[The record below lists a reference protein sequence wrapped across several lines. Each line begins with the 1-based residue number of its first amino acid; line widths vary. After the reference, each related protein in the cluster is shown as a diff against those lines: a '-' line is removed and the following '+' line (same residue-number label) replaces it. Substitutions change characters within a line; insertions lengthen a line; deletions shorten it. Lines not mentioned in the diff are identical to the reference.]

1 MTRDGF
7 LPVYKPLGLTSQ
19 QTVLQVKK
27 VCGGKKA
34 GHTGTLDPAAEGL
47 LLVAIGKATRLS
59 EYFLSG
65 EKGYRAQIF
74 FGSSTDT
81 GDREGKVIAQVDEFV
96 LQPKEIEKVLSQF
109 QGSILQVPPGASAV
123 KIKGKRAYTLF
134 RQGLNPELPARQVT
148 IYSICSPEPLA
159 VITPAQ
165 PYLTLD
171 ILCSKGTYIRSLA
184 ADIGEAL
191 GCPAHLSALV
201 RTSIG
206 QITLTQAA
214 SLAELRN
221 GYQPWLLDMAVAVS
235 SLPKLELSAPA
246 ATMFIQGQTLH
257 AVCPDGEVAVFSD
270 QRLLGIAKALAGK
283 IKPVKVLV

>member
-123 KIKGKRAYTLF
+123 KIKGSPFSTCTISIS
-134 RQGLNPELPARQVT
+134 GLET
-148 IYSICSPEPLA
+148 MSSPLSSAAFSYA
-159 VITPAQ
+159 VGMI
-165 PYLTLD
+165 
-171 ILCSKGTYIRSLA
+171 SLA
-184 ADIGEAL
+184 A
-191 GCPAHLSALV
+191 
-201 RTSIG
+201 
-206 QITLTQAA
+206 
-214 SLAELRN
+214 
-221 GYQPWLLDMAVAVS
+221 S
-235 SLPKLELSAPA
+235 S
-246 ATMFIQGQTLH
+246 
-257 AVCPDGEVAVFSD
+257 
-270 QRLLGIAKALAGK
+270 
-283 IKPVKVLV
+283 